1 MTRPDFWIFCLSN
14 VTTER
19 GWPTADFFKNHV
31 FKNLIFKKFFVK
43 NPPNFLLKNQNFVKK
58 IKILWKNQ
66 NFVKKSKFRPKIKI
80 SSKNQNF
87 VKKSRFRQ
95 KIKIS
100 SKNRNFVKKIK
111 ISSKNQN
118 FDLKFDF
125 LRKNLGLR
133 YRMVILSIM
142 FLHIVTTIL
151 EIIIHNKSDTFSPKI

>member
-58 IKILWKNQ
+58 IKILWKKPKFCQKTKISSKNQ
-66 NFVKKSKFRPKIKI
+66 NFVKKSKFRQKIKI

-87 VKKSRFRQ
+87 VKKSKFRQ
-95 KIKIS
+95 K
-100 SKNRNFVKKIK
+100 NQNFVKK
-111 ISSKNQN
+111 SK
-118 FDLKFDF
+118 FWLKVRFF
-125 LRKNLGLR
+125 A
-133 YRMVILSIM
+133 
-142 FLHIVTTIL
+142 
-151 EIIIHNKSDTFSPKI
+151 